1 MKGEWKMLGV
11 TLIKLTDTDNDTCFI
26 NLNKVSMILTA
37 SDSDEASIYLD
48 GDKAIVVKIDSN
60 FKQLEFL
67 LEIESDVKLKLPDYV

>member
-1 MKGEWKMLGV
+1 MLGV